1 MTRARTTE
9 TTRGRTQRERVLR
22 AAMDI
27 FSSQGYRGASLD
39 AVAAAVGMT
48 RQGLLHYF
56 PSKVQLLL
64 GVLELRHV
72 ENSAWMEEMFERSGS
87 LGDALLTLVRHNQ
100 ERPELVRLFTVLA
113 AESVNADHP
122 GHERFVDRYRVVRAH
137 MGEQLAAEQAAG
149 TISDAI
155 APEYLAALLIAA
167 MDGLQLQYLLEP
179 DAVDMV
185 EPLAGLLALLDPSIS
200 R

>member
-1 MTRARTTE
+1 MKSGQSSTSSTP
-9 TTRGRTQRERVLR
+9 RGRSQRDRILR
-22 AAMDI
+22 AAMEI

-100 ERPELVRLFTVLA
+100 E
-113 AESVNADHP
+113 
-122 GHERFVDRYRVVRAH
+122 
-137 MGEQLAAEQAAG
+137 
-149 TISDAI
+149 
-155 APEYLAALLIAA
+155 
-167 MDGLQLQYLLEP
+167 
-179 DAVDMV
+179 
-185 EPLAGLLALLDPSIS
+185 
-200 R
+200 